1 MCDVRCAV
9 CDVRVSTCPVVAST
23 APSLSN
29 TAASRTLYCTLFPN
43 ACLTNAQPSTEVG
56 SKRGLLSKPSYIS
69 QKAPAW
75 ASNLL
80 QSMEF
85 TSTTLE
91 AVVTE
96 MNALRARVD
105 AHIDDTHRRL
115 AALEAR
121 SGLPPH
127 VVSGSPV
134 LSSVQG
140 GVFAG
145 PSLAL
150 SQPALKGTAPVVG
163 RGEGARD
170 KRSRVYFGRGRRKR
184 RQCFCDSC
192 GSLLFFMNCAVG
204 VWL

>member
-1 MCDVRCAV
+1 MC
-9 CDVRVSTCPVVAST
+9 RVSCVVCRVSCVVCRVRYVRPPVIAST
-23 APSLSN
+23 TLSLSD

-43 ACLTNAQPSTEVG
+43 ACLANAQPSSEVG

-127 VVSGSPV
+127 VVSSSPV

-163 RGEGARD
+163 SGEGARVY
-170 KRSRVYFGRGRRKR
+170 RSRVYFGRSKR
-184 RQCFCDSC
+184 
-192 GSLLFFMNCAVG
+192 
-204 VWL
+204 